1 MNYARILLG
10 GIVGGVAFNIVSFVI
25 NVGILGQRYAMLQEM
40 GIFRKDPRVPFLPLS
55 LLMLFLVSI
64 GLVWFYAAVRPRLG
78 PGPKTA
84 LTVGLLVGLLGALP
98 GNLSG
103 FAWGYAGGYLALFW
117 TINMVVGCMAATFVG
132 AWLYKE

>member
-10 GIVGGVAFNIVSFVI
+10 GIVGGVAFNIVSFAI
-25 NVGILGQRYAMLQEM
+25 NVGILGSRYAMLQEM
-40 GIFRKDPRVPFLPLS
+40 GIFRKDPRVPFLPLW

-98 GNLSG
+98 RNFSG
-103 FAWGYAGGYLALFW
+103 FAWAYTGGYLALFW
-117 TINMVVGCMAATFVG
+117 TLDMVVGCMAATFVG